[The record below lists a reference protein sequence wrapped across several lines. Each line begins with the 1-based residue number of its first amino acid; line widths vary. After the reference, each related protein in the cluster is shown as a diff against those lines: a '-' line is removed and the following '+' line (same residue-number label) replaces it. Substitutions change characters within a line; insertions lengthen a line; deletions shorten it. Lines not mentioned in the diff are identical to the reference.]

1 MVGLI
6 LTLLVIFSLR
16 LFWPSTQSDLRE
28 HSFNEDTTSKESQ
41 QVEILEAT
49 TEENDLSSEKLNVV
63 SSDEKTRL
71 MIAEYEIL
79 EQERKKLKRHVAR
92 LKHDMWGLRFAPEK
106 AKQMSAIVMGASRL
120 LKNPDMLGAFSS
132 VSGIKDEI
140 AKVNFSEKSLKQ
152 VNEMIEV
159 NKNSSKNP
167 D

>member
-6 LTLLVIFSLR
+6 IAILVIFSLK
-16 LFWPSTQSDLRE
+16 LFWPSTQSDLRDPTL
-28 HSFNEDTTSKESQ
+28 NEDTTSKEIQ
-41 QVEILEAT
+41 QVKRLESI
-49 TEENDLSSEKLNVV
+49 TEENDLPLEKLNVA

-71 MIAEYEIL
+71 MLAEYEIL
-79 EQERKKLKRHVAR
+79 KQERKKLKQHVAR
-92 LKHDMWGLRFAPEK
+92 LKHDMWGLRFASDK
-106 AKQMSAIVMGASRL
+106 AKQMSASVMGASML

-152 VNEMIEV
+152 VSEMIEAS
-159 NKNSSKNP
+159 KDSSKIP